1 MLRLKTASRMTAGY
15 GVRYTTPELAN
26 CSSTMPQTLTGWILL
41 VAIMVSSTWTIAAGI
56 KLTSVM
62 QRRGKEDQRDL
73 YLVYALGTLLML
85 STLVFMFVESR

>member
-15 GVRYTTPELAN
+15 GVRYTTPELAS
-26 CSSTMPQTLTGWILL
+26 CSSAMPQTLTGWILL